1 MLSWSYTGEIFF
13 VQGGMIM
20 TRKLSKSTIIVLAA
34 ALLWGI
40 YLLIFHKPVTDMM
53 TFLFG
58 VPFSF
63 FHKWFLF
70 PMINFWFFAAVI
82 CLLKDFGAVTVNLD
96 PPQLTEKTVVIDG
109 MFGSGLNKPL
119 AGGFAAMVKYINQ
132 SAAKVVSIDIP
143 SGLMCEDN
151 TYNIHANI
159 IHADLTLTLQQKKL
173 SMMLADMQQYIG
185 RLKVLDIRLSHEF
198 IQTADCK
205 CSILEESDIRHM
217 MRPRNDFAHKGSM
230 GNALLIAGSYGM
242 TGAAILATKACLRAG
257 VGKVTTH
264 TPKRNYDIM

>member
-1 MLSWSYTGEIFF
+1 
-13 VQGGMIM
+13 M

-96 PPQLTEKTVVIDG
+96 RRRIFLIPVLVFFVLELLLCVDNIGGIPFIQGSVVR
-109 MFGSGLNKPL
+109 LNL
-119 AGGFAAMVKYINQ
+119 VVWLSQ
-132 SAAKVVSIDIP
+132 SPVF
-143 SGLMCEDN
+143 GLMGILFALGLHRKN
-151 TYNIHANI
+151 PS
-159 IHADLTLTLQQKKL
+159 ADSTL
-173 SMMLADMQQYIG
+173 
-185 RLKVLDIRLSHEF
+185 
-198 IQTADCK
+198 
-205 CSILEESDIRHM
+205 
-217 MRPRNDFAHKGSM
+217 
-230 GNALLIAGSYGM
+230 
-242 TGAAILATKACLRAG
+242 
-257 VGKVTTH
+257 
-264 TPKRNYDIM
+264 

>member
-1 MLSWSYTGEIFF
+1 MFTAMRQGKACLPGTVTPSSPEPSAVNPSFSLAPNRFFQYPFPCKFLTCMLSWSYTGEIFF

-82 CLLKDFGAVTVNLD
+82 CLLKDFGALSVSLDRRRIFLIPVLVFFVLELLLCVDNIGGIPFIQGSVVRLNL
-96 PPQLTEKTVVIDG
+96 VVWL
-109 MFGSGLNKPL
+109 S
-119 AGGFAAMVKYINQ
+119 Q
-132 SAAKVVSIDIP
+132 SPVF
-143 SGLMCEDN
+143 GLMGILFALGLHRKN
-151 TYNIHANI
+151 PS
-159 IHADLTLTLQQKKL
+159 ADSTL
-173 SMMLADMQQYIG
+173 
-185 RLKVLDIRLSHEF
+185 
-198 IQTADCK
+198 
-205 CSILEESDIRHM
+205 
-217 MRPRNDFAHKGSM
+217 
-230 GNALLIAGSYGM
+230 
-242 TGAAILATKACLRAG
+242 
-257 VGKVTTH
+257 
-264 TPKRNYDIM
+264 